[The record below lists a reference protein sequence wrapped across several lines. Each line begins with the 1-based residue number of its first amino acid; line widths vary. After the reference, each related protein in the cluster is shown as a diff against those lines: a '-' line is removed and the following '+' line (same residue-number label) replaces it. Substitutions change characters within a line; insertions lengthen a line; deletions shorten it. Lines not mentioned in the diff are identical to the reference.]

1 MNMVL
6 DATPVPFINPL
17 TEKLDIIPLGMVQ
30 AYVPYA
36 PHLPLEDAARKA
48 AVLDFES
55 AATLLRDLNGGI
67 DPTISYPLVEEA
79 DYLTIQ
85 PPSLR

>member
-6 DATPVPFINPL
+6 DATPVPFVNPFSN
-17 TEKLDIIPLGMVQ
+17 TFDVMPLAMAQ

-36 PHLPLEDAARKA
+36 PYLRLEEAAKVAWIR
-48 AVLDFES
+48 DFEN

-67 DPTISYPLVEEA
+67 DPTIPEGCSNDELSVE
-79 DYLTIQ
+79 
-85 PPSLR
+85 PPTLR